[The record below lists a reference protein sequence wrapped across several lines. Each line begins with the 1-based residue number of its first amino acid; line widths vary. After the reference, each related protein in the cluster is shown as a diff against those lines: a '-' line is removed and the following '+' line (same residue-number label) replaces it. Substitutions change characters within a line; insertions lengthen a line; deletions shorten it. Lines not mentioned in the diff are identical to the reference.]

1 MRCGVIARKLG
12 MSRIFNDDGEH
23 VPVTVLRIEDVEVL
37 SVKSIAKDGYS
48 SVQLG
53 FSNKKSKNISKPLRG
68 FFAKAKA
75 EPKEKVVEFRVS
87 EDAIL
92 NVGDKLGVNHF
103 VTGQK
108 VDVIGVSQGKG
119 FSGAMKRHNFGG
131 MQASHG
137 VSISHRSHGST
148 GNSQDPGRTWKGK
161 KMAGQYGNVR
171 ITTQNLKVVKLLEDD
186 EPNIRWDA
194 AIALAKMGNRSGAGI
209 INSLMR
215 RSYYEGFREIDDWET
230 EKAILV
236 AINVASQLGGSEF
249 LSNLELLAK
258 EDPSM
263 DVRNAAINALK
274 SIERM
279 ESVSG

>member
-12 MSRIFNDDGEH
+12 MSRLFNDDGEH

-37 SVKSIAKDGYS
+37 SVKSIEKDGYN

-103 VTGQK
+103 IAGQK
-108 VDVIGVSQGKG
+108 IDAVGVSQGKG

-171 ITTQNLKVVKLLEDD
+171 ITTQNLKVVKLIEDD
-186 EPNIRWDA
+186 DLILIQGSVPGSKNGVVLLSDAIKYKTPNEVPFPA
-194 AIALAKMGNRSGAGI
+194 
-209 INSLMR
+209 
-215 RSYYEGFREIDDWET
+215 GFRKDS
-230 EKAILV
+230 KAK
-236 AINVASQLGGSEF
+236 
-249 LSNLELLAK
+249 K
-258 EDPSM
+258 EDLSLSSSKNEK
-263 DVRNAAINALK
+263 DISSEDDGAEGEN
-274 SIERM
+274 
-279 ESVSG
+279 

>member
-12 MSRIFNDDGEH
+12 MSRLFTDDGEH

-37 SVKSIAKDGYS
+37 SIKSIDKDGYTA
-48 SVQLG
+48 VQLG

-68 FFAKAKA
+68 VFAKAKA

-87 EDAIL
+87 EDAVL

-103 VTGQK
+103 VAGQK
-108 VDVIGVSQGKG
+108 VDVIGMSQGKG

-186 EPNIRWDA
+186 NLILIKGSVPGSKNGVVLLRDAIKHKIPNEA
-194 AIALAKMGNRSGAGI
+194 PFPA
-209 INSLMR
+209 
-215 RSYYEGFREIDDWET
+215 GFRNDSNSNKDDLSLSSDKNEKEI
-230 EKAILV
+230 
-236 AINVASQLGGSEF
+236 SSEV
-249 LSNLELLAK
+249 EGA
-258 EDPSM
+258 EDE
-263 DVRNAAINALK
+263 N
-274 SIERM
+274 
-279 ESVSG
+279 